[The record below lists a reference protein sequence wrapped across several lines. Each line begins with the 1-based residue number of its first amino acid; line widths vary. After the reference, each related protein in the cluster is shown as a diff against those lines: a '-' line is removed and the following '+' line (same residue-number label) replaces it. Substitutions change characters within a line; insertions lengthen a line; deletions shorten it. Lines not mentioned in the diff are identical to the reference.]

1 VEFSP
6 AYRMRIPETI
16 SLLLTPGE
24 FNRNR
29 GLFRA
34 CVDPNDLSKPESGTR
49 RPAYSMPYLVIFV
62 LNFSAPAFNCY
73 LVKSNSKFACSR
85 FLEELFRAIMRKIV
99 VTASFQRFHSNKLST
114 LRSILNSKRH
124 TGQNR
129 LSRRVVSHVTPSPL
143 TKKD

>member
-1 VEFSP
+1 
-6 AYRMRIPETI
+6 MRIPETI

-34 CVDPNDLSKPESGTR
+34 SVDPNDLSKPESGTR
-49 RPAYSMPYLVIFV
+49 RQAYSMPYLVIFV
-62 LNFSAPAFNCY
+62 LNFSALAFNCY
-73 LVKSNSKFACSR
+73 FVYSNSKFACSR
-85 FLEELFRAIMRKIV
+85 FLEEFFRAIMRKIV
-99 VTASFQRFHSNKLST
+99 VTVSFQSSFHSNQLST

-143 TKKD
+143 RKKTLLIIS